1 MGTVLGKCT
10 VLKVF
15 RCCCIQQLVTQ
26 RNTVRYSLTKKD
38 KQNIFVTCTAAAN
51 VSTHQLV
58 TQREWIG
65 SVKTGR
71 LIDSILVLR
80 RNTTCQPHV
89 YRNEETIRID
99 VDVMVIEAVM
109 AMVIVV
115 VTLLLTIFSQVYSLI
130 YLFCFVKTPRKFI
143 IAELLLALMK
153 IRAYG
158 SKALQ

>member
-1 MGTVLGKCT
+1 M
-10 VLKVF
+10 F

-26 RNTVRYSLTKKD
+26 RNTVGYSLTKKD

-65 SVKTGR
+65 SVKTGL

-89 YRNEETIRID
+89 YRNEEAIKID
-99 VDVMVIEAVM
+99 VDVMVMEAVM

-115 VTLLLTIFSQVYSLI
+115 VTLLLTIFSQVYPSVYKYTVIYIDSL
-130 YLFCFVKTPRKFI
+130 V
-143 IAELLLALMK
+143 
-153 IRAYG
+153 
-158 SKALQ
+158 